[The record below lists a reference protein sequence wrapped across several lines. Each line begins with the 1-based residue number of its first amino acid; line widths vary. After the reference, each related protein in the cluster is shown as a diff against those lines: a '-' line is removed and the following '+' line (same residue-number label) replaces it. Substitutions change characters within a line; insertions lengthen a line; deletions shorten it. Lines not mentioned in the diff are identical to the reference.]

1 MKIYE
6 GNTVKNRKG
15 WLITNT
21 FLHSEKFDEIS
32 RWLLRAFEKA
42 GMRLTLHTNAEFAV
56 QYDAEGV
63 GIYFINADQMP
74 ICENAPHDDRT
85 HGKQQLLTKEQLPD
99 FILFWDKD
107 ILLARAFEAQGIR
120 VFNRANA
127 IAACDDKLLTHRLLA
142 GHGIRMPRTIA
153 APMTY
158 ANVGYTDFGFLRNA
172 EKAFGY
178 SFVVKEAFGSFGAQ
192 VYLVHNREEAVGLLE
207 SLGGKSLLLQEYI
220 AASCGRDVRIHVV
233 GDRVVTAMLRTNDHD
248 FRANITNG
256 GEMTPYTPTAAQAET
271 AVKAC
276 QILGLDFAGVDL
288 LFGED
293 GAPVLCEVNSN
304 AHFKNIFD
312 CTGVN
317 VAEEIAVYIEKNLN
331 KA

>member
-1 MKIYE
+1 M
-6 GNTVKNRKG
+6 KNRKG

-21 FLHSEKFDEIS
+21 FLHSEKFDEIN

-42 GMRLTLHTNAEFAV
+42 GMSLILHTNAEFAV
-56 QYDAEGV
+56 QYDAKGV
-63 GIYFINADQMP
+63 GIYFINADHMP
-74 ICENAPHDDRT
+74 LCENASHDDRT
-85 HGKQQLLTKEQLPD
+85 HEKKRLLMKEQLPD

-120 VFNRANA
+120 VFNRAEA

-158 ANVGYTDFGFLRNA
+158 ANVGYTDFDFLRNA
-172 EKAFGY
+172 EEAFGY
-178 SFVVKEAFGSFGAQ
+178 PLVVKEAFGSFGAQ
-192 VYLVHNREEAVGLLE
+192 VYLMHDRAEAEALLAE
-207 SLGGKSLLLQEYI
+207 LGGKSLLFQEYI
-220 AASCGRDVRIHVV
+220 GASCGRDVRIHVV
-233 GDRVVTAMLRTNDHD
+233 GGRVVTAMLRTNDHD

-256 GEMTPYTPTAAQAET
+256 GEMTPYTPTIAQAEM

-293 GAPVLCEVNSN
+293 DGPVLCEVNSN
-304 AHFKNIFD
+304 AHFKNIYD

-317 VAEEIAVYIEKNLN
+317 VAEKIAVYIDKCLN
-331 KA
+331 KSEA